1 MKGWRKIIL
10 AQATDLDDLDRSIIG
25 MLTENGRL
33 SASEISARI
42 GGASERTVRN
52 RISALLQNRHI
63 VIGAIPDPTALGR
76 EVQADVLIRVEPG
89 KIDRV
94 AVELGE
100 YDEIGYLA
108 ATTGEYNLT
117 AAVFVSTHAA
127 LLDFTENV
135 IGKMSGV
142 ERVVPCM
149 ILRMYKVF
157 GTRTTALSRGAVTK
171 SGKAK

>member
-1 MKGWRKIIL
+1 MV
-10 AQATDLDDLDRSIIG
+10 QPNDLDDLDRSIIAL
-25 MLTENGRL
+25 LTDDGRL

-42 GGASERTVRN
+42 GGVSERTVRN
-52 RISALLQNRHI
+52 RIAALLQNRHI

-76 EVQADVLIRVEPG
+76 DVQADVLIRVVPG
-89 KIDRV
+89 RLDQV
-94 AVELGE
+94 AIELGE

-117 AAVFVSTHAA
+117 AAVFVATHAE
-127 LLDFTENV
+127 LFDFTETV
-135 IGKMSGV
+135 IGKISGV

-157 GTRTTALSRGAVTK
+157 GTRTTALSRGAAPK